1 MQYVTLTIQ
10 AEDFHF
16 VMEAVRMRSRAIL
29 ESLAMQVESQRA
41 PAEKSLQVDNQQEPT
56 KKAVKVD
63 APWGFKK
70 DGTPKKRPGRP
81 SN

>member
-41 PAEKSLQVDNQQEPT
+41 PAEK
-56 KKAVKVD
+56 AVKVD
-63 APWGFKK
+63 APWGLKK
-70 DGTPKKRPGRP
+70 DGTPKKRPGRAKR
-81 SN
+81 